1 MSKREDPFDGAR
13 EVFAGIRSQIVAH
26 AVATGFA
33 EQPADVMRAR
43 AAEYMDTVTRV
54 VVIPYVNRAI
64 LAAHKQGMP
73 DREIEARV
81 QDLMADLSAVVQDAL
96 RECGMDIQIQAFPIP
111 ARDGGRDA
119 QG

>member
-13 EVFAGIRSQIVAH
+13 EAFAGIRSQIVAY

-33 EQPADVMRAR
+33 DQPADVMRAR
-43 AAEYMDTVTRV
+43 AAEYMDTVTR

-73 DREIEARV
+73 DREMKARV